1 MLFNRLS
8 HRLRCPLYNRHFE
21 LLPRMTMTDIRP
33 WLLLLGL
40 LVAGWVLY
48 LLGPILMPFAAGALL
63 AYLGNPLVN
72 RLVRLGLKR
81 TWAVGLSF
89 FSLITAIT
97 VSLVLVLPVLWQQ
110 IVYLESRLPR
120 LLRWLNREGIPWI
133 EQHFHV
139 QIDRLDM
146 DLIGQWLSSYWVE
159 AGSAAGNVLTQ
170 VAKSSMDIL
179 ALGGMLALIPVVTF
193 YLLLDWDELLERL
206 RNLIPR
212 NMEPRISL
220 MAQECDDVLAAF
232 LRGQLMVMVS
242 LGVIYAIGLQLVGL
256 KLALMIGLLAG
267 LGSII
272 PYFGFAIGI
281 VSATA
286 AALVQFGNINAVMM
300 VWGVFAVGQAIEGWV
315 LQPFL
320 VGDKIG
326 LHPVAVIFAI
336 MAGGQLFGF
345 VGMLL
350 ALPAAAVIMV
360 LLRHAHERYQQSRL
374 YQASPQV
381 EEDDAGG

>member
-1 MLFNRLS
+1 MMMS
-8 HRLRCPLYNRHFE
+8 
-21 LLPRMTMTDIRP
+21 DIRP
-33 WLLLLGL
+33 WLLVLGVLLLGWL
-40 LVAGWVLY
+40 LY
-48 LLGPILMPFAAGALL
+48 LLSPILMPFAAGALL
-63 AYLGNPLVN
+63 AYLGNPLVS
-72 RLVRLGLKR
+72 RLMRLGMKR
-81 TWAVGLSF
+81 TWAVSLSF
-89 FSLITAIT
+89 FSLVFSLT
-97 VSLVLVLPVLWQQ
+97 VALVLVLPLLWQQ

-120 LLRWLNREGIPWI
+120 VLRWFNREGIPWI
-133 EQHFHV
+133 EKHLHI

-146 DLIGQWLSSYWVE
+146 DLIGEWLSSYWVE

-193 YLLLDWDELLERL
+193 YLLLDWDDLLERI

-212 NMEPRISL
+212 NLEPRISL
-220 MAQECDDVLAAF
+220 MARECDEVLAAF
-232 LRGQLMVMVS
+232 LRGQLMVMVA
-242 LGVIYAIGLQLVGL
+242 LGVVYAVGLQIVGL

-286 AALVQFGNINAVMM
+286 AALVQFGSFQAVLM
-300 VWGVFAVGQAIEGWV
+300 VWMVFAVGQAIEGWI
-315 LQPFL
+315 LQPYL

-374 YQASPQV
+374 YQAGARPA
-381 EEDDAGG
+381 EGDGPGE

>member
-1 MLFNRLS
+1 
-8 HRLRCPLYNRHFE
+8 
-21 LLPRMTMTDIRP
+21 MTISDIRP

-40 LVAGWVLY
+40 LVLGWVLY
-48 LLGPILMPFAAGALL
+48 LLSPILMPFAAGALL

-72 RLVRLGLKR
+72 RLMRLGLKR
-81 TWAVGLSF
+81 TWAVGLAF
-89 FSLITAIT
+89 FSLILSVTIT
-97 VSLVLVLPVLWQQ
+97 LILVLPLLWQQ

-120 LLRWLNREGIPWI
+120 VLRWFNREGIPWI
-133 EQHFHV
+133 EKHLPV

-193 YLLLDWDELLERL
+193 YLLLDWDDLLKRL
-206 RNLIPR
+206 HDLIPR
-212 NMEPRISL
+212 RMEPRISL
-220 MAQECDDVLAAF
+220 MARECDEVLAAF
-232 LRGQLMVMVS
+232 LRGQLMVMVA
-242 LGVIYAIGLQLVGL
+242 LGIVYAIGLQVVGL

-286 AALVQFGNINAVMM
+286 AALVQFGNFNAVLM
-300 VWGVFAVGQAIEGWV
+300 VWAVFAVGQAIEGWV
-315 LQPFL
+315 LQPYL

-350 ALPAAAVIMV
+350 ALPVAAVIMV
-360 LLRHAHERYQQSRL
+360 LLRHAHEHYQQSRL
-374 YQASPQV
+374 YQTTPVSG
-381 EEDDAGG
+381 DDDDGA

>member
-1 MLFNRLS
+1 MMMS
-8 HRLRCPLYNRHFE
+8 
-21 LLPRMTMTDIRP
+21 DIRP
-33 WLLLLGL
+33 WLLVLGVLLLGWL
-40 LVAGWVLY
+40 LY
-48 LLGPILMPFAAGALL
+48 LLSPILMPFAAGALL
-63 AYLGNPLVN
+63 AYLGNPLVS
-72 RLVRLGLKR
+72 RLMRLGMKR
-81 TWAVGLSF
+81 TWAVSLSF
-89 FSLITAIT
+89 FSLVLSLT
-97 VSLVLVLPVLWQQ
+97 VALVLVLPLLWQQ

-120 LLRWLNREGIPWI
+120 VLRWFNREGIPWI
-133 EQHFHV
+133 EKHLHI

-146 DLIGQWLSSYWVE
+146 DLIGEWLSSYWVE

-193 YLLLDWDELLERL
+193 YLLLDWDDLLDRI

-212 NMEPRISL
+212 NLEPRISL
-220 MAQECDDVLAAF
+220 MARECDEVLAAF
-232 LRGQLMVMVS
+232 LRGQLMVMVA
-242 LGVIYAIGLQLVGL
+242 LGVVYAVGLQIVGL

-286 AALVQFGNINAVMM
+286 AALVQFGSFQAVLM
-300 VWGVFAVGQAIEGWV
+300 VWMVFAVGQAIEGWI
-315 LQPFL
+315 LQPYL

-374 YQASPQV
+374 YQAGARPA
-381 EEDDAGG
+381 EGDGPGE

>member
-1 MLFNRLS
+1 MNMS
-8 HRLRCPLYNRHFE
+8 
-21 LLPRMTMTDIRP
+21 DIRP
-33 WLLLLGL
+33 WLIVLGL
-40 LVAGWVLY
+40 LVLGWVLY
-48 LLGPILMPFAAGALL
+48 LLSPILMPFAAGALL
-63 AYLGNPLVN
+63 AYLGNPLVK
-72 RLVRLGLKR
+72 RLMRLGLKR

-89 FSLITAIT
+89 FSLLLS
-97 VSLVLVLPVLWQQ
+97 VSLALILVLPLLWQQ

-120 LLRWLNREGIPWI
+120 VLRWFNREGIPWI
-133 EQHFHV
+133 EKHLPV

-193 YLLLDWDELLERL
+193 YLLLDWDDLLKRL
-206 RNLIPR
+206 HDLIPR
-212 NMEPRISL
+212 RMEPRISL
-220 MAQECDDVLAAF
+220 MARECDEVLAAF
-232 LRGQLMVMVS
+232 LRGQLMVMVA
-242 LGVIYAIGLQLVGL
+242 LGIVYAIGLQVVGL

-286 AALVQFGNINAVMM
+286 AALVQFGNFNAVLM
-300 VWGVFAVGQAIEGWV
+300 VWAVFAVGQAIEGWV
-315 LQPFL
+315 LQPYL

-350 ALPAAAVIMV
+350 ALPVAAVIMV
-360 LLRHAHERYQQSRL
+360 LLRHAHEHYQQSRL
-374 YQASPQV
+374 YQTTPVSG
-381 EEDDAGG
+381 DDDDGA

>member
-1 MLFNRLS
+1 MIMS
-8 HRLRCPLYNRHFE
+8 
-21 LLPRMTMTDIRP
+21 DIRP
-33 WLLLLGL
+33 WLLVLGL
-40 LVAGWVLY
+40 LLLGWLLY
-48 LLGPILMPFAAGALL
+48 LLSPILMPFAAGALL

-72 RLVRLGLKR
+72 RLMQLGLKR

-89 FSLITAIT
+89 FSLVFSLT
-97 VSLVLVLPVLWQQ
+97 VALVLVLPLLWQQ

-120 LLRWLNREGIPWI
+120 VLRWFNREGIPWI
-133 EQHFHV
+133 EKHLHV

-146 DLIGQWLSSYWVE
+146 DLIGEWLSSYWVE

-193 YLLLDWDELLERL
+193 YLLLDWDDLLERV

-212 NMEPRISL
+212 NLEPRISL
-220 MAQECDDVLAAF
+220 MARECDDVLAAF
-232 LRGQLMVMVS
+232 LRGQLMVMVA
-242 LGVIYAIGLQLVGL
+242 LGVVYAVGLQIVGL

-281 VSATA
+281 FSATA
-286 AALVQFGNINAVMM
+286 AALVQFGSFQAVLM
-300 VWGVFAVGQAIEGWV
+300 VWMVFAIGQAIEGWI
-315 LQPFL
+315 LQPYL

-374 YQASPQV
+374 YQAAPHQAPPSGS
-381 EEDDAGG
+381 EDGNGGA

>member
-1 MLFNRLS
+1 MMMS
-8 HRLRCPLYNRHFE
+8 
-21 LLPRMTMTDIRP
+21 DIRP
-33 WLLLLGL
+33 WLLVLGVLLLGWL
-40 LVAGWVLY
+40 LY
-48 LLGPILMPFAAGALL
+48 LLSPILMPFAAGALL
-63 AYLGNPLVN
+63 AYLGNPLVS
-72 RLVRLGLKR
+72 RLMQLGMKR
-81 TWAVGLSF
+81 TWAVSLSF
-89 FSLITAIT
+89 FSLVLSLT
-97 VSLVLVLPVLWQQ
+97 VALVLVFPLLWQQ

-120 LLRWLNREGIPWI
+120 VLRWFNREGIPWI
-133 EQHFHV
+133 EKHLHI

-146 DLIGQWLSSYWVE
+146 DLIGEWLSSYWVE

-193 YLLLDWDELLERL
+193 YLLLDWDDLLDRI

-212 NMEPRISL
+212 NLEPRISL
-220 MAQECDDVLAAF
+220 MARECDEVLAAF
-232 LRGQLMVMVS
+232 LRGQLMVMVA
-242 LGVIYAIGLQLVGL
+242 LGVVYAVGLQIVGL

-286 AALVQFGNINAVMM
+286 AALVQFGSFQAVLM
-300 VWGVFAVGQAIEGWV
+300 VWMVFAVGQAIEGWI
-315 LQPFL
+315 LQPYL

-374 YQASPQV
+374 YQAGTRPAEGDGSG
-381 EEDDAGG
+381 E

>member
-1 MLFNRLS
+1 
-8 HRLRCPLYNRHFE
+8 
-21 LLPRMTMTDIRP
+21 MTMSDIRP

-40 LVAGWVLY
+40 LVLGWVLY
-48 LLGPILMPFAAGALL
+48 LLSPILMPFAAGALL
-63 AYLGNPLVN
+63 AYLGNPLVS
-72 RLVRLGLKR
+72 RLMRFGLKR

-89 FSLITAIT
+89 FSLLFSVT
-97 VSLVLVLPVLWQQ
+97 VALVLVLPLLWQQ

-120 LLRWLNREGIPWI
+120 VLRWFNREGIPWI
-133 EQHFHV
+133 EKHFPV
-139 QIDRLDM
+139 RIDRLDM

-193 YLLLDWDELLERL
+193 YLLLDWDELLERI

-212 NMEPRISL
+212 TMEPRISL
-220 MAQECDDVLAAF
+220 MARECDDVLAAF
-232 LRGQLMVMVS
+232 LRGQLMVMVA
-242 LGVIYAIGLQLVGL
+242 LGIIYAVGLQIVGL

-286 AALVQFGNINAVMM
+286 AALVQFGNFNAVLM
-300 VWGVFAVGQAIEGWV
+300 VWTVFAVGQAIEGWV
-315 LQPFL
+315 LQPYL

-360 LLRHAHERYQQSRL
+360 LLRHGHEHYQQSRL
-374 YQASPQV
+374 YQAAPV
-381 EEDDAGG
+381 VRDDEDGA

>member
-1 MLFNRLS
+1 MA
-8 HRLRCPLYNRHFE
+8 
-21 LLPRMTMTDIRP
+21 DIRL
-33 WLLLLGL
+33 WLSLLGL
-40 LVAGWVLY
+40 LVLGWLLY
-48 LLGPILMPFAAGALL
+48 LLSPILMPFAAGALL
-63 AYLGNPLVN
+63 AYLGNPLVG
-72 RLVRLGLKR
+72 RLMQLGLKR

-89 FSLITAIT
+89 FSLLTAMT
-97 VSLVLVLPVLWQQ
+97 VSLVLVLPLLWQQ
-110 IVYLESRLPR
+110 IVYLEARLPR
-120 LLRWLNREGIPWI
+120 VLRWFNREGIPWI
-133 EQHFHV
+133 EKHVPV

-146 DLIGQWLSSYWVE
+146 DLIGEWLSSYWVE

-179 ALGGMLALIPVVTF
+179 ALAGMLALIPVVTF
-193 YLLLDWDELLERL
+193 YLLLDWDDLLARI

-212 NMEPRISL
+212 NIEPRVSQL
-220 MAQECDDVLAAF
+220 ARECDDVLAAF
-232 LRGQLMVMVS
+232 LRGQLMVMVA
-242 LGVIYAIGLQLVGL
+242 LGVVYAVGLQLVGL
-256 KLALMIGLLAG
+256 KLALVIGLLAG

-272 PYFGFAIGI
+272 PYFGFTIGI

-286 AALVQFGNINAVMM
+286 AALIQFGNINAVMM

-315 LQPFL
+315 LQPYL

-336 MAGGQLFGF
+336 MAGGQLVGF

-374 YQASPQV
+374 YQATPAV
-381 EEDDAGG
+381 EDDDAAG